1 MPDFIPG
8 LELGEGFY
16 REAVR
21 PIIERKF
28 PGLKHTAAL
37 IGSGSEILGFDTA
50 MSSDHHWGS
59 RAMLFLSEDDF
70 ARYRNALHDA
80 FAQQLPY
87 TYRGYSTNFAPPDP
101 NEHGITRLLQNI
113 DSGPVN
119 HRVEIMT
126 MQEFFRYYLDID
138 PFHEIEVTDW
148 LTFPEQKLRTITAG
162 AVYHDDLG
170 LETIRAKLAYYPHD
184 VWLYLLAAGWTR
196 IGQEEHFVGRT
207 GYVGDDLGSQVIAA
221 RLARDMMRLCFLMA
235 RQYAPYS
242 KWFGTAFSKLACAEK
257 LAPALHRALLAQT
270 WGGRELHL
278 SQAYEMLAE
287 KHNALGITDPLPTKV
302 SPFHGRPFEVIHGE
316 VFANAIKAQIQDEAV
331 KSITTEIG
339 GIDQFSDS
347 TDLLDDVGLRRRLKT
362 LYEPLEVV
370 T

>member
-8 LELGEGFY
+8 LKLGEGFY
-16 REAVR
+16 RQAVR
-21 PIIERKF
+21 PIIEQEF
-28 PGLKHTAAL
+28 PDLRHTAAL

-50 MSSDHHWGS
+50 MSSDHHWGP

-70 ARYRNALHDA
+70 ARYHNALHDA

-87 TYRGYSTNFAPPDP
+87 TYGGYSTNFAPPNSND
-101 NEHGITRLLQNI
+101 HGTQLLESI

-126 MQEFFRYYLDID
+126 IQGFFRCYLDID
-138 PFHEIEVTDW
+138 PFDEIEVTDW
-148 LTFPEQKLRTITAG
+148 LTFSEQRLRTVTAG
-162 AVYHDDLG
+162 AVYQDNLG

-196 IGQEEHFVGRT
+196 IGQEEPFVGRT
-207 GYVGDDLGSQVIAA
+207 AYVGDDLGSQVIAA
-221 RLARDMMRLCFLMA
+221 RLARDMMRLCFLME

-242 KWFGTAFSKLACAEK
+242 KWLGTAFSKLACAEK
-257 LAPALHRALLAQT
+257 LAPALRWALLAQN
-270 WGGRELHL
+270 WRERELYL

-287 KHNALGITDPLPTKV
+287 MHNALGITDPLPTKV
-302 SPFHGRPFEVIHGE
+302 SPFHGRPFKVIHGE

-331 KSITTEIG
+331 KNITTDIG

-347 TDLLDDVGLRRRLKT
+347 TDLLDNASLRRRLKP
-362 LYEPLEVV
+362 LYE
-370 T
+370 

>member
-8 LELGEGFY
+8 LKLGEGFY
-16 REAVR
+16 HQAVR
-21 PIIERKF
+21 PIIEQEF

-50 MSSDHHWGS
+50 MSTDHHWGP

-70 ARYRNALHDA
+70 GRYRDSLHA
-80 FAQQLPY
+80 ASAQQLPY
-87 TYRGYSTNFAPPDP
+87 TYRGYSTNFAPPESND
-101 NEHGITRLLQNI
+101 HVTQLLQSI

-126 MQEFFRYYLDID
+126 IQGFFRCYLDID
-138 PFHEIEVTDW
+138 PFDEIEVTDW
-148 LTFPEQKLRTITAG
+148 LTFAEQKLRTVTAG

-196 IGQEEHFVGRT
+196 IGQEEPFVGRT
-207 GYVGDDLGSQVIAA
+207 GYVGDDLGSQPIAA
-221 RLARDMMRLCFLMA
+221 RLARDMMRLCFLME

-257 LAPALHRALLAQT
+257 LTPVLRSALQAQN
-270 WGGRELHL
+270 WRERELYL
-278 SQAYEMLAE
+278 SQGCEMLAE
-287 KHNALGITDPLPTKV
+287 MHNALGITDPLPMKV
-302 SPFHGRPFEVIHGE
+302 SPFHGRPFKVIHGE
-316 VFANAIKAQIQDEAV
+316 VFANAIKAQIRDEAV

-347 TDLLDDVGLRRRLKT
+347 TDLLDNAGLRRRLKT
-362 LYEPLEVV
+362 LFE
-370 T
+370 